1 MGAAMGKTLYSLIVL
16 TLLTVAGGSL
26 APVTLRWGHRTLLKV
41 RARALWGRA
50 CSVGLP
56 ARNGAP
62 DAWLSIPSCG
72 IEAMVLKG
80 ASKAN
85 LEKSICMETLSD
97 EGDQK
102 FRILSGHRDTHFR
115 RLRQLGT
122 GSEVTLEHLDGSTT
136 RYRVVDIDSVARD
149 GLARYFANQRNREW
163 IALLTCYPFRFI
175 GPAPERFIAW
185 AAPVA
190 AGVN

>member
-1 MGAAMGKTLYSLIVL
+1 
-16 TLLTVAGGSL
+16 
-26 APVTLRWGHRTLLKV
+26 
-41 RARALWGRA
+41 
-50 CSVGLP
+50 
-56 ARNGAP
+56 
-62 DAWLSIPSCG
+62 
-72 IEAMVLKG
+72 MVLKG